1 MNTAEK
7 SSEAESAIVRVKAAL
22 ERVEAVADTISEIA
36 AKKENAAQAAAPEN
50 SGASSAKVTTL
61 VNKHEAMRE
70 EVAVTMRELDS
81 IISKLEI

>member
-36 AKKENAAQAAAPEN
+36 AEKENAAQAAAPEN

>member
-22 ERVEAVADTISEIA
+22 ERVEKVADTISEIA
-36 AKKENAAQAAAPEN
+36 AEKENAAQAAASEN

>member
-22 ERVEAVADTISEIA
+22 ERVEKVADTISEIA
-36 AKKENAAQAAAPEN
+36 AEKENAAQAAAPEN

-61 VNKHEAMRE
+61 VNKHE

>member
-22 ERVEAVADTISEIA
+22 ERVEKVADTISEIA
-36 AKKENAAQAAAPEN
+36 AEKENAAQAAAPEN